1 MKITKEMTK
10 TLLRDIKDFL
20 RNSGYHIVY
29 LFDQNTK
36 ESDKSLLKLEY
47 VVVLQGRSLRL
58 TIDPDEEVLINC
70 QHTLELMK
78 RVYKSMELGKLTIY
92 NNQFHLDVIQYVL
105 QTEQVRK
112 SDLKVLCQDIYL
124 NIDKIK
130 RYIVTCNSHK
140 VAPLEVSTS
149 DQKELIKELEEE
161 FNCTFNERT
170 KSFYP
175 KGYETISKMLIGNT
189 SFQLLFIE
197 LELLAGFR
205 YQRVADLVNY
215 SNDVITLKSALW
227 KKFNI
232 ENRPY
237 SENYNNALTSAL
249 DIYNKTN
256 KMYTIIFELEKG
268 FERSE
273 SASLTYQIKYRY

>member
-10 TLLRDIKDFL
+10 PLLRDIKGFL
-20 RNSGYHIVY
+20 RNSGYHIEY

-36 ESDKSLLKLEY
+36 ESDKSLLNLEY
-47 VVVLQGRSLRL
+47 VVVLQGKSLRL
-58 TIDPDEEVLINC
+58 DIDPDEEVLING

-78 RVYKSMELGKLTIY
+78 RVYQSMQLGKLTLY

-105 QTEQVRK
+105 QTDQLRK

-130 RYIVTCNSHK
+130 RHLVTFKSHK
-140 VAPLEVSTS
+140 VGPLSVSTN
-149 DQKELIKELEEE
+149 DQKELVRELEQE
-161 FNCTFNERT
+161 FNSTFNERT

-175 KGYETISKMLIGNT
+175 KGYETLSKMLIGNT

-197 LELLAGFR
+197 LEILAGFK
-205 YQRVADLVNY
+205 YQRVSDLVNY

-232 ENRPY
+232 ENKPY

-249 DIYNKTN
+249 DIYNKTK
-256 KMYTIIFELEKG
+256 KMYTIIFDLEKG

-273 SASLTYQIKYRY
+273 TANLTYQIKYRY

>member
-10 TLLRDIKDFL
+10 PLLRDIKDFL
-20 RNSGYHIVY
+20 RNSGYHIEY

-36 ESDKSLLKLEY
+36 ESDKSLLKFGY
-47 VVVLQGRSLRL
+47 VVVLQDNSLRL
-58 TIDPDEEVLINC
+58 NIDPDEEILINM

-92 NNQFHLDVIQYVL
+92 NNQFPLDVIQYVL
-105 QTEQVRK
+105 KTDQLRK
-112 SDLKVLCQDIYL
+112 SDLKVICNDIYL

-130 RYIVTCNSHK
+130 RYMVTCKSHK
-140 VAPLEVSTS
+140 VGPLEFSTI
-149 DQKELIKELEEE
+149 DQKELIKELEKEY
-161 FNCTFNERT
+161 NCTFNERT

-175 KGYETISKMLIGNT
+175 KGYETISKMLTGNT

-197 LELLAGFR
+197 LELLSGFK
-205 YQRVADLVNY
+205 YQRVASLVNY

-227 KKFNI
+227 KNFNI

-249 DIYNKTN
+249 DIYYKTI
-256 KMYTIIFELEKG
+256 KMYNVIIDIEKG

-273 SASLTYQIKYRY
+273 SASIYYQIR